1 MKSLGDQPTNR
12 LEENKSDVFHKEGY
26 CTFDGIVP
34 QMQAIRAATA
44 STCLLSQYLH
54 QIQQIGAELGI
65 GMKNGFSEVVL
76 RSAERYD
83 IKVAGQEDLLELV
96 ETVHGNQEVVC
107 FLHSVLGLEY
117 RLCHKDVVIS
127 LPGATQQQWH
137 TDGAHLDAG
146 AHRPCHCLN
155 LFVPLVDLAPAL
167 GPTELRPQSHFLT
180 RDLKRQWL
188 VAYAKKQIQ
197 QPVTPI
203 LKAGSVLAFDYR
215 LLHRGLANTSS
226 QPRPVL
232 VLTYSKPWFVDVFN
246 FPSRS
251 IFDYSPIQC
260 AQQWELGEDD
270 DNHHKKANKKKL
282 TIGSN
287 EKTKMVKGR
296 AAYCHL
302 PDSCN
307 SNRCRPCPCHHHGS
321 SSSRRT
327 RDCPCRGGWKDESL
341 MIQEAKVE
349 DLISQA
355 GADGITFF

>member
-1 MKSLGDQPTNR
+1 MESLGDQPTNR

-96 ETVHGNQEVVC
+96 ETVHSNQEVVC

-251 IFDYSPIQC
+251 IFDYSPIQS

-270 DNHHKKANKKKL
+270 DNHHKKAN
-282 TIGSN
+282 N
-287 EKTKMVKGR
+287 EKTDYRIQRENQDGEGKSSLLPPTRFLQQQPLPPLPLPSPRQQQQQEDEGLSLQRRLERRELDDTGGKGG
-296 AAYCHL
+296 
-302 PDSCN
+302 
-307 SNRCRPCPCHHHGS
+307 GS
-321 SSSRRT
+321 HQ
-327 RDCPCRGGWKDESL
+327 PGG
-341 MIQEAKVE
+341 
-349 DLISQA
+349 
-355 GADGITFF
+355 G